1 MFENL
6 LFSAYG
12 EHRYTLAST
21 GLRIKDEEFTS
32 RQQAEHEMHKIM
44 KKHNLHIEEVYDDKH
59 FKTYLCNNNVR
70 FYINR
75 I

>member
-1 MFENL
+1 MFNTL
-6 LFSAYG
+6 LYSAYG
-12 EHRYTLAST
+12 NHRYSLAST
-21 GLRIKDEEFTS
+21 GLKIKDYEFSS

-44 KKHNLHIEEVYDDKH
+44 HKHGLHIEEVYDDKH
-59 FKTYLCNNNVR
+59 YKTYLCNNNVR

>member
-6 LFSAYG
+6 FISNFG

-21 GLRIKDEEFTS
+21 GLKIREQEFSS
-32 RQQAEHEMHKIM
+32 RPAAEKVMYSLM
-44 KKHNLHIEEVYDDKH
+44 KKYRLHIENVYDDNH
-59 FKTYLCNNNVR
+59 YKTYLCNNGIR

>member
-6 LFSAYG
+6 LFSGYG
-12 EHRYTLAST
+12 KHRYSLAST
-21 GLRIKDEEFTS
+21 GLKVKSEEFSS
-32 RQQAEHEMHKIM
+32 RNDAEHAMHLLM
-44 KKHNLHIEEVYDDKH
+44 KKYGLHIENVYDDNH
-59 FKTYLCNNNVR
+59 YKTYLCNNNVR